1 MYYILSFFILGI
13 EITTYLE
20 NYGLIIKNIKK
31 YYFLF
36 YFLISSNFISYKENQ
51 LQNHMIDFLKLNIEL
66 KSISLLRL
74 LIDKPKNSEVKKR

>member
-51 LQNHMIDFLKLNIEL
+51 LQNHMIDFLKLNIKL

-74 LIDKPKNSEVKKR
+74 FIDKPKNSEVEKR

>member
-13 EITTYLE
+13 QITTYLE

-51 LQNHMIDFLKLNIEL
+51 LQNHMIDFLKLNIKL

-74 LIDKPKNSEVKKR
+74 LIDKPKNSEVEKR